1 MTDQVASAS
10 DRAGLGDG
18 FTARVAA
25 EVMSISSRKLSE
37 RVLERTYHAVLDW
50 LGVTIY
56 GARNESAKIAQ
67 QFALFEGGNPV
78 SRIIGT
84 PHKVTAR
91 QAALASGIASHS
103 NDYDDMGIGGHP
115 SVCVLPAA
123 FAVADAVGADG
134 RSTVDAILQG
144 YEAMKVISAAVGNS
158 QYGRGFHS
166 TSTFGAF
173 GATAAVARLLELDLL
188 QLERAFGIA
197 ATQAAGLKASFGTMC
212 KHMNA
217 GNAAAVGVLSA
228 YLAKDGYTGA
238 TNVIEAPQGFARAHN
253 DHLSDFDPEAKDSF
267 IGERLGV
274 EQIMYKPYAACG
286 GTHSA
291 IAGVQVLKAE
301 HQFSANDVESA
312 EVLHAMDMNE
322 VCNIPEPNSGTEGMF
337 SVRYTVA
344 LALVGESFTPI
355 SFTDAKMTDPD
366 LVAVRNRVRIISRED
381 VPVNA
386 SRVTIKLKSGQIL
399 ETTTKALIVT
409 PDEELPRQRAQLE
422 EKYRDLVD
430 PILGSDR
437 AEQLLTTVRRI
448 ETLNSITELT
458 DLTAA
463 KE

>member
-1 MTDQVASAS
+1 VATDI
-10 DRAGLGDG
+10 R
-18 FTARVAA
+18 
-25 EVMSISSRKLSE
+25 SISSRKLSDQ
-37 RVLERTYHAVLDW
+37 VLERTYHAVLDW

-67 QFALFEGGNPV
+67 QFALFEGGNAV
-78 SRIIGT
+78 SRMIGT
-84 PHKVTAR
+84 SYKGTAR
-91 QAALASGIASHS
+91 QAALAGGIASHS

-115 SVCVLPAA
+115 SVVVLPAA

-134 RSTVDAILQG
+134 ELTVQAILQG
-144 YEAMKVISAAVGNS
+144 YEAMKLVSAAVGNS
-158 QYGRGFHS
+158 QYARGFHS

-173 GATAAVARLLELDLL
+173 GASAAAARLLELDEL

-197 ATQAAGLKASFGTMC
+197 ATQASGLKASFGTMC

-253 DHLSDFDPEAKDSF
+253 DDPSEFKPDAKDSF
-267 IGERLGV
+267 VGERLAV

-291 IAGVQVLKAE
+291 IAGVQALKAD
-301 HQFSANDVESA
+301 HQFGADDVESV
-312 EVLHAMDMNE
+312 EILHAMGMNE

-344 LALVGESFTPI
+344 LALVGASLTPV
-355 SFTDAKMTDPD
+355 SFTDAKVNDPD
-366 LVAVRNRVRIISRED
+366 MVALQKRVQVTSRED
-381 VPVNA
+381 IPVNA
-386 SRVTIKLKSGQIL
+386 SPVTIKLRNGQTL
-399 ETTTKALIVT
+399 ETTTKALIVAS
-409 PDEELPRQRAQLE
+409 DEELSRQRAQLE
-422 EKYRDLVD
+422 EKYRDLTD
-430 PILGSDR
+430 PILGADR
-437 AEQLLTTVRRI
+437 AEQLLNTVRRI
-448 ETLNSITELT
+448 ETLESISELT